1 MNRLRGLLAVA
12 LLALACAG
20 PVPAHGQ
27 DQGGAPP
34 MTTGSPR
41 EKMDAGE
48 SNKQMEQY
56 RHSSTVQALGH
67 LLGVPAERAAMIF
80 EDFNSGVLILAI
92 GYGLFKF
99 LPGAF
104 KTRRE
109 KIVRDLAD
117 ARSATEMANERLKAV
132 EARLAALDKDIEAIR
147 LHAAH
152 DSEMDQK
159 RIEAALEAERA
170 RIIRS
175 AEQEIGAA
183 QAAAQ
188 RELKRFAANLA
199 VDRAIS
205 RIELSAE
212 DDRTLV
218 NDFTANLDSMLRSG
232 DFAKRGQN

>member
-1 MNRLRGLLAVA
+1 
-12 LLALACAG
+12 
-20 PVPAHGQ
+20 
-27 DQGGAPP
+27 
-34 MTTGSPR
+34 MTNGSPS

-67 LLGVPAERAAMIF
+67 LLGVPVEQAAMLF

-92 GYGLFKF
+92 AYGLFKF

-104 KTRRE
+104 KARRE

-117 ARSATEMANERLKAV
+117 ARSATELANERLKAV
-132 EARLAALDKDIEAIR
+132 EARLAKLDSEIEAIR
-147 LHAAH
+147 QHAAH
-152 DSEMDQK
+152 DSEGDQK
-159 RIEAALEAERA
+159 RIEASLEEERA

-175 AEQEIGAA
+175 AEQEIASA

-188 RELKRFAANLA
+188 RELKRFAASLA

-205 RIELSAE
+205 RVELSAA
-212 DDRTLV
+212 DDRLLIEE
-218 NDFTANLDSMLRSG
+218 FTASLGSKLHSG
-232 DFAKRGQN
+232 DFSKRGQN